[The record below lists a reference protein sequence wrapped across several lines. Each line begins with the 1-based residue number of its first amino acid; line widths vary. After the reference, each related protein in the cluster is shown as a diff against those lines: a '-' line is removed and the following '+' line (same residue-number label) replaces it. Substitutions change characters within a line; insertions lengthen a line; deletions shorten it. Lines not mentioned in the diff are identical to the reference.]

1 MLVRES
7 IILKTKTNFFFA
19 GSYLCFGENEV
30 GTEKSDQ
37 VRITVLCEYQ
47 SNSITE
53 SSNALSSV
61 KKGSVN
67 EFEFFFS

>member
-1 MLVRES
+1 M
-7 IILKTKTNFFFA
+7 
-19 GSYLCFGENEV
+19 CFGENEE
-30 GTEKSDQ
+30 GTGKSDQ

>member
-7 IILKTKTNFFFA
+7 IIVPNPKFVSA
-19 GSYLCFGENEV
+19 GDYVCFGENEV
-30 GTEKSDQ
+30 GTGKSNQ
-37 VRITVLCEYQ
+37 ARITVLCEYQ

-61 KKGSVN
+61 EKVSIN
-67 EFEFFFS
+67 EF

>member
-30 GTEKSDQ
+30 GTGKSNQ
-37 VRITVLCEYQ
+37 ARITVLCEYQ
-47 SNSITE
+47 FNSITE

-61 KKGSVN
+61 EKVSIN
-67 EFEFFFS
+67 EF